1 MRNSDSVPD
10 AACVLV
16 VEDDAFVRAIA
27 VDAFEDEGFRVLEAP
42 SADYAVTLL
51 EGRKDIGV
59 LFTDVSM
66 PGTLNGFDLARR
78 VQALYPQIAVLVTSG
93 ALPSGFSGEA
103 PQARFVPKP
112 YRMSEVIRIIRG
124 MTVQYLWCVLGVGC
138 MFQVSNHGSLG
149 TSGACVRAA

>member
-1 MRNSDSVPD
+1 MSP
-10 AACVLV
+10 
-16 VEDDAFVRAIA
+16 
-27 VDAFEDEGFRVLEAP
+27 
-42 SADYAVTLL
+42 
-51 EGRKDIGV
+51 
-59 LFTDVSM
+59 

-124 MTVQYLWCVLGVGC
+124 MTAQSLLCVLGVG
-138 MFQVSNHGSLG
+138 MHASWYLN
-149 TSGACVRAA
+149 AAH

>member
-1 MRNSDSVPD
+1 MHNSDPVPE
-10 AACVLV
+10 APSILV
-16 VEDDAFVRAIA
+16 VEDDAFVRAVA
-27 VDAFEDEGFRVLEAP
+27 VDALEDEGFQVLEAP

-51 EGRKDIGV
+51 EGRKDIRV

-124 MTVQYLWCVLGVGC
+124 MTAQSLLCVLG
-138 MFQVSNHGSLG
+138 LG
-149 TSGACVRAA
+149 MHASWNLSTVQ